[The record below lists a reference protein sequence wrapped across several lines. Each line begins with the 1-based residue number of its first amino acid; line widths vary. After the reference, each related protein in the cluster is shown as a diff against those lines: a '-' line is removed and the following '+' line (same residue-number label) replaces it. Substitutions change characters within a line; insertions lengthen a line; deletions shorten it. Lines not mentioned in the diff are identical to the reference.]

1 MRAFLVPLMTAV
13 LLLMSLAP
21 ARAASPAASPPPA
34 PLSADGKLPIDP
46 ALVMGTLPNGL
57 SYIIRPHKNPEGRVG
72 IWLHVSTG
80 SFNETESTRGL
91 AHYLEHMAFNG
102 TANFPPG
109 SVIPFFQSL
118 GLSFGRDQNAFTGF
132 DQTTYQLA
140 LPSGSR
146 ESVERGMLYMSDV
159 GLRMSL
165 LPVEIDS
172 ERQIILEEKRARASA
187 QQRVQDQ
194 IFERIAPESALGRRL
209 PIGIEQTIKSVTPE
223 DFRDYYTRW
232 YVPSNM
238 TVIVVGDTDPVM
250 VADVIQKEFGGG
262 RAEPKP
268 TPRDIGVK
276 ASAGQR
282 SIVVTDP
289 ELTRSEV
296 SIARLEPP
304 RGPALTVGQKRR
316 ELVESIGTWAF
327 KRRMSAEIAAG
338 RASFLD
344 ADASIQEWAGTLRML
359 TVEASGRP
367 GTWRAMLKEL
377 GTELQR
383 ARLHGFNERELQ
395 DARTA
400 IIADVEEG
408 VRREATRTAREVLR
422 QLNGDVTRGNQPMSA
437 AQTLALYQ
445 RLLPGITAREV
456 SEAFTLNFDPSRT
469 MFIAELPASDDPP
482 SEADFLALG
491 RAAVNVKPGKPLD
504 VARATKLLASLPKGG
519 TVVETLTHAGSGV
532 TSMWLD
538 NGVRVHH
545 RAMDQR
551 KNEASIAITLA
562 GGPIQE
568 TSANRG
574 ITEAALRAW
583 ERPASSKLSSTQIR
597 DLMIGSKVR
606 VRSGATGDSLTLTVS
621 GDSVDLE
628 RGLQLAYLLL
638 TDPVI
643 EQPALD
649 QWKDAELQRIIQRKS
664 RPMQLLVDK
673 SADLIYPAGESR
685 PRSLTADQVRAIA
698 RPAAQAWL
706 KRLIT
711 EAPIEVAVVG
721 DVDRETATRLVVKY
735 VGSLPARPRI
745 DGKTLSNLRTIA
757 KPQGPLNIA
766 ESVEV
771 LTPQAAVLTGFFGT
785 DLRNVRDTRLL
796 NLAARVLSTRMMKT
810 IREDRQLVY
819 SIDASSEPAV
829 IYPGFGLFAAVA
841 PTDPDKAAKLATA
854 LEEMYA
860 EFYKDGPTA
869 DELTV
874 AKKQTANL
882 LDEVLKTPN
891 FWLGR
896 LSTLDY
902 RGLTLDDVLD
912 AQAQYQRFTA
922 QEVQDAFT
930 RYDKP
935 EARLRFII
943 TPKS

>member
-1 MRAFLVPLMTAV
+1 MRVFLIPVLTAA
-13 LLLMSLAP
+13 LLLTSLAP
-21 ARAASPAASPPPA
+21 ARAASPS
-34 PLSADGKLPIDP
+34 DEKLPVDP

-57 SYIIRPHKNPEGRVG
+57 SYIIRQHKNPEGRVA
-72 IWLHVSTG
+72 IWLHVSSG
-80 SFNETESTRGL
+80 SLNETESTRGL

-109 SVIPFFQSL
+109 AVIPFFQSL

-146 ESVERGMLYMSDV
+146 ESVEKGMLYMSDV
-159 GLRMSL
+159 ALRMSL
-165 LPVEIDS
+165 FPAEIDN
-172 ERQIILEEKRARASA
+172 ERQIILEEKRARSSA

-194 IFERIAPESALGRRL
+194 IFERLAPESTLGRRL
-209 PIGIEQTIKSVTPE
+209 PIGIESTIKSVGPD
-223 DFRDYYTRW
+223 DFRDYYSHW

-262 RAEPKP
+262 RTEPRP
-268 TPRDIGVK
+268 ADRPVGVK
-276 ASAGQR
+276 STVGQR
-282 SIVVTDP
+282 AIVVTDP

-296 SIARLEPP
+296 SIVRLEPP

-327 KRRMSAEIAAG
+327 RRRMSAEIAAG
-338 RASFLD
+338 HAAFLD
-344 ADASIQEWAGTLRML
+344 ADASIQEWPGTLRMF

-367 GTWRAMLKEL
+367 GTWRAMIKDL

-383 ARLHGFNERELQ
+383 ARLHGFSERELA

-400 IIADVEEG
+400 IIADAEES

-422 QLNGDVTRGNQPMSA
+422 QLNGEVSRGTRPMSA
-437 AQTLALYQ
+437 AQSLALYQ
-445 RLLPGITAREV
+445 KVLPGITAREI
-456 SEAFTLNFDPSRT
+456 SDAFAVNFDPTRT
-469 MFIAELPASDDPP
+469 LFIAELPASDDPP
-482 SEADFLALG
+482 TEADFLALG

-504 VARATKLLASLPKGG
+504 VARATKLLPTMPKGS
-519 TVVETLTHAGSGV
+519 TVVETTTHAASGV

-551 KNEASIAITLA
+551 KNEASIVITLA

-568 TSANRG
+568 TAANRG

-583 ERPASSKLSSTQIR
+583 ERPASSKLNSTQIR
-597 DLMIGSKVR
+597 DLMTGAKVR
-606 VRSGATGDSLTLTVS
+606 VRSGASGDSISLSVS
-621 GDSVDLE
+621 GDPVDLD
-628 RGLQLAYLLL
+628 RGMQLAYLLL
-638 TDPVI
+638 TDPMI

-649 QWKDAELQRIIQRKS
+649 QWKDAELQRIVQRKS
-664 RPMQLLVDK
+664 RPMQVLADR
-673 SADLIYPAGESR
+673 SASVIYPTDETR
-685 PRSLTADQVRAIA
+685 PKSLTAGQVRALT

-721 DVDRETATRLVVKY
+721 DIDRETATRLVTKY
-735 VGSLPARPRI
+735 VGSLAARPRI
-745 DGKTLSNLRTIA
+745 DDKTLANLRTIA
-757 KPQGPLNIA
+757 RPQGPLALA
-766 ESVEV
+766 ESVEI

-796 NLAARVLSTRMMKT
+796 NLAARVLSTRMIKT
-810 IREDRQLVY
+810 IREEQQLVY

-829 IYPGFGLFAAVA
+829 VYPGFGLFASAA
-841 PTDPDKAAKLATA
+841 PTDPDKAQKLAAA
-854 LEEMYA
+854 LEQMYA

-869 DELTV
+869 EELTV
-874 AKKQTANL
+874 AKKQTATL
-882 LDEVLKTPN
+882 LDEVLKTPG

-896 LSTLDY
+896 LAALDY
-902 RGLTLDDVLD
+902 RGLTIDDVLE
-912 AQAQYQRFTA
+912 AQEQYQRFTA
-922 QEVQDAFT
+922 QDVQDAFV

-935 EARLRFII
+935 EARLRFVI

>member
-13 LLLMSLAP
+13 LLLTSLAP
-21 ARAASPAASPPPA
+21 ARAASPPASPH
-34 PLSADGKLPIDP
+34 DDKVPIDP

-57 SYIIRPHKNPEGRVG
+57 HYIIRQHKNPEGRVS

-146 ESVERGMLYMSDV
+146 ESVEKGMLYMSDV
-159 GLRMSL
+159 ALRMSL
-165 LPVEIDS
+165 LPAAIDS
-172 ERQIILEEKRARASA
+172 ERQIILEEKRSRASA

-194 IFERIAPESALGRRL
+194 IFERLAPESTLGRRL
-209 PIGIEQTIKSVTPE
+209 PIGIEPTIKSVGPE
-223 DFRDYYTRW
+223 DFREYYTRW

-238 TVIVVGDTDPVM
+238 TVLVVGDTDPAM

-262 RAEPKP
+262 PPGAKP
-268 TPRDIGVK
+268 TPRDVGVK
-276 ASAGQR
+276 ASVGQR
-282 SIVVTDP
+282 AIVVTDP

-296 SIARLEPP
+296 SMARLELPL
-304 RGPALTVGQKRR
+304 GPALTVGQKRR

-344 ADASIQEWAGTLRML
+344 ADASIQEWVGTFRMF

-367 GTWRAMLKEL
+367 GTWRAMLKQL

-383 ARLHGFNERELQ
+383 ARLYGFSDRELQ

-400 IIADVEEG
+400 LIADAEEG
-408 VRREATRTAREVLR
+408 VRREATRTAREVMR
-422 QLNGDVTRGNQPMSA
+422 QLNGDVTRGSRPMSA

-445 RLLPGITAREV
+445 QLIPGITAREV
-456 SEAFTLNFDPSRT
+456 SEAFRVNFDPSRT
-469 MFIAELPASDDPP
+469 LFIAELPAGDNPP

-504 VARATKLLASLPKGG
+504 VARATKLLPTLPKGG
-519 TVVETLTHAGSGV
+519 TVVETVTHPASGV

-538 NGVRVHH
+538 NGVRLHH

-551 KNEASIAITLA
+551 KNEATISITLA

-568 TSANRG
+568 TAANRG
-574 ITEAALRAW
+574 ISEAALRAW
-583 ERPASSKLSSTQIR
+583 ERPASSKLNSTQIR
-597 DLMIGSKVR
+597 DLMTGSKVR
-606 VRSGATGDSLTLTVS
+606 VRSGATGDSVSLNIS
-621 GDSVDLE
+621 GDPVELE
-628 RGLQLAYLLL
+628 RGMQLAYLLL
-638 TDPVI
+638 TD
-643 EQPALD
+643 
-649 QWKDAELQRIIQRKS
+649 KDAELQRLIQRKT
-664 RPMQLLVDK
+664 RPMQVLVDR
-673 SADLIYPAGESR
+673 SADAIYPAGEWR
-685 PRSLTADQVRAIA
+685 PKTLTAGQVRALT

-721 DVDRETATRLVVKY
+721 DVDRETATRLVAKY
-735 VGSLPARPRI
+735 VGTLPARPRI
-745 DGKTLSNLRTIA
+745 DDKTLANLRTIA
-757 KPQGPLNIA
+757 KPQGPINLA

-771 LTPQAAVLTGFFGT
+771 LTPQAAVLAGFFGT

-796 NLAARVLSTRMMKT
+796 NLAARVLSTRMT
-810 IREDRQLVY
+810 RIIREERQLVY

-829 IYPGFGLFAAVA
+829 VYPGFGLFAAFA
-841 PTDPDKAAKLATA
+841 PTDPDKAPKLVAA
-854 LEEMYA
+854 LEDMYA
-860 EFYKDGPTA
+860 EFSKDGPSA
-869 DELTV
+869 EELTV
-874 AKKQTANL
+874 AKKQTDNL
-882 LDEVLKTPN
+882 LDEILKTPN
-891 FWLGR
+891 FWLSR
-896 LSTLDY
+896 LSALDY
-902 RGLTLDDVLD
+902 RGLTLDDVLE

-922 QEVQDAFT
+922 QEVQDAFV
-930 RYDKP
+930 RYDTP
-935 EARLRFII
+935 GARLRFVI
-943 TPKS
+943 TPKSS